1 MKKMLSLAAMFAALS
16 YAAPASAA
24 LNIGGDASIRA
35 RNESYYGE
43 VSTNRGKSDLKW
55 QYRVRLNGAADLGD
69 GFFFKTMITD
79 ENNAAGGWQGV
90 GYGNLE
96 KFTLNVSNFYFGRM
110 QKDCHYLAGRIPLG
124 SFNNPIFDLTLFPT
138 QPLENPVANIV
149 YDRAYGMN
157 YGMKIGPGDANATL
171 VMLDNNS
178 TRDTAAEGDGT
189 FNDGYALLLSYKFNI
204 GDVTVEP
211 QYLRILT
218 NSDILKQQSATVANP
233 FGASAI
239 YGQVTPY
246 TLGANVTVP
255 AGKIKLGFSGMYTH
269 CDDISSAASTGINA
283 AMAAGYGGIPNAWTP
298 APAGTHVNYNGYELR
313 IKGEVGN
320 FMAFYDFNRTNDKTP
335 GNITPGTAE
344 GKYINHFVWAQYKIP
359 VHQSAAG
366 TVTIQPT
373 LRYLANSATGGA
385 TGLNQQRLRTEL
397 WATVTF

>member
-1 MKKMLSLAAMFAALS
+1 MFAALS

-35 RNESYYGE
+35 RSESYSGE
-43 VSTNRGKSDLKW
+43 VTPNSGKNDLKW

-79 ENNAAGGWQGV
+79 ENNAGGGWQTV

-96 KFTLNVSNFYFGRM
+96 KYTLNVSNFYFGRM

-124 SFNNPIFDLTLFPT
+124 AFNNPIFDLTLFPT

-178 TRDTAAEGDGT
+178 TRNTALEGDGA
-189 FNDGYALLLSYKFNI
+189 FNDGYALLLSYKFNL

-211 QYLRILT
+211 EYLKILT
-218 NSDILKQQSATVANP
+218 NSDVLAQVPVTALTP
-233 FGASAI
+233 YGASAI
-239 YGQVTPY
+239 YTQVTPY
-246 TLGANVTVP
+246 SLGANVTVP

-269 CDDISSAASTGINA
+269 CNDVSSPASLG
-283 AMAAGYGGIPNAWTP
+283 
-298 APAGTHVNYNGYELR
+298 AGTNVNYNGYELR
-313 IKGEVGN
+313 VKGEVGN
-320 FMAFYDFNRTNDKTP
+320 FMAFYDFNHTKDKTP
-335 GNITPGTAE
+335 GNVVAGTPD
-344 GKYINHFVWAQYKIP
+344 GKYTNHFVWAQYKIP

-373 LRYLANSATGGA
+373 LRYLANSATGGT

>member
-1 MKKMLSLAAMFAALS
+1 
-16 YAAPASAA
+16 
-24 LNIGGDASIRA
+24 
-35 RNESYYGE
+35 
-43 VSTNRGKSDLKW
+43 
-55 QYRVRLNGAADLGD
+55 
-69 GFFFKTMITD
+69 MITD
-79 ENNAAGGWQGV
+79 ENNAAGGWSTV

-178 TRDTAAEGDGT
+178 TRNTALEGDGT
-189 FNDGYALLLSYKFNI
+189 FNDGYALLLGYKFNL
-204 GDVTVEP
+204 GDVTIEP

-218 NSDILKQQSATVANP
+218 NSDVLAQSSASVLGAT
-233 FGASAI
+233 AI
-239 YGQVTPY
+239 YTQVTPY
-246 TLGANVTVP
+246 ALGANVTVP
-255 AGKIKLGFSGMYTH
+255 AGKVKLGFSGVYTH
-269 CDDISSAASTGINA
+269 CDDVSSQVSLG
-283 AMAAGYGGIPNAWTP
+283 
-298 APAGTHVNYNGYELR
+298 AGTHVNYNGYELR
-313 IKGEVGN
+313 VKGEVGN
-320 FMAFYDFNRTNDKTP
+320 FMAFYDFNRTNDKSSTL
-335 GNITPGTAE
+335 ASE
-344 GKYINHFVWAQYKIP
+344 GKYTNHFVWAQYKIP

-385 TGLNQQRLRTEL
+385 PAINQQRLRTEL

>member
-43 VSTNRGKSDLKW
+43 VTPNSGRSDLKW

-79 ENNAAGGWQGV
+79 ENNAAGGWSTV

-178 TRDTAAEGDGT
+178 VINTAAEGDGT

-218 NSDILKQQSATVANP
+218 NSDVLKQQSFTALNP
-233 FGASAI
+233 YGAAPI

-269 CDDISSAASTGINA
+269 CDDITSAANNSAGIA
-283 AMAAGYGGIPNAWTP
+283 AVLGATVPG
-298 APAGTHVNYNGYELR
+298 AGTHVNYNGYELR

-320 FMAFYDFNRTNDKTP
+320 FMAFYDFNRTNDKSSSL
-335 GNITPGTAE
+335 ASE
-344 GKYINHFVWAQYKIP
+344 GKYTNHFVWAQYKIP

-385 TGLNQQRLRTEL
+385 PAINQQRLRTEL

>member
-43 VSTNRGKSDLKW
+43 VTPNSGRSDLKW

-79 ENNAAGGWQGV
+79 ENNAGGGWQTV

-96 KFTLNVSNFYFGRM
+96 KYTLNVSNFYFGRM

-124 SFNNPIFDLTLFPT
+124 AFNNPIFDLTLFPT

-149 YDRAYGMN
+149 YDRAYGIN

-178 TRDTAAEGDGT
+178 TKNSGLEGDGS
-189 FNDGYALLLSYKFNI
+189 FNDGYAMLLSYKFNL

-211 QYLRILT
+211 EYLRILT
-218 NSDILKQQSATVANP
+218 NSDVLAQAPTSISSI
-233 FGASAI
+233 GALPM

-269 CDDISSAASTGINA
+269 CDDVTSAAYPSATVLATAGFPVPA
-283 AMAAGYGGIPNAWTP
+283 A
-298 APAGTHVNYNGYELR
+298 THVNYNGYEFR

-320 FMAFYDFNRTNDKTP
+320 FMAFYDYNHTTDKSTSLA
-335 GNITPGTAE
+335 AE
-344 GKYINHFVWAQYKIP
+344 AKYNNHFVWAQYKIP

-366 TVTIQPT
+366 SITIQPT
-373 LRYLANSATGGA
+373 LRYLASSAIGGNGA
-385 TGLNQQRLRTEL
+385 STALNEQRLRTEL